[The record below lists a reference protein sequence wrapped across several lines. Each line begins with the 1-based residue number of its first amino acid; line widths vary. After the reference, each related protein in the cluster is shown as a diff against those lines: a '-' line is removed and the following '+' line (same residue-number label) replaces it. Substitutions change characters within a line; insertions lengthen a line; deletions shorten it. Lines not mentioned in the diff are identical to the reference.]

1 MKLFKNPLIILFAI
15 HTILSNLVI
24 GQTID
29 VKRYDLAISLSDTT
43 NVIYCTEY
51 INFDWL
57 NFENAPAFNLKSMNK
72 SGEGMMV
79 KSVYQANNLISF
91 LQRNDSLILYNLAH
105 LVNQEVLINYQGI
118 PDDGLIIS
126 NNKYGER
133 TFFGDNWPN
142 RAHHWFACVDHPSD
156 KAAISYTITAPK
168 KYGVIANG
176 ALKSKSMLDSAN
188 IQYTYSSTTELPTK
202 VMVLGAAE
210 FKVVDLNPVVGI
222 PVSSWVYQT
231 QSKKA
236 LYDLELATEILDFY
250 INYISLYPFEKLA
263 NVQSTTRYGGMENA
277 GCIFYDENA
286 LNGTRSSEDLIAHEI
301 AHQWFGNS
309 ATEKEWSDIWL
320 SEGFATYFTNIYL
333 ANKYGLETFKNRMIS
348 DRKRVISFAKNYN
361 HPLVDTTYANL
372 TDLLNPNSYQK
383 GSWILHMLRNEVGDS
398 LFQEGIRKYYD
409 LYKYKNANTRDFK
422 NVFEQVSKIDLDPFF
437 NQWVFNSG
445 HPKINVTAKIN
456 QSKISFQVNQTT
468 KLFVFPLTIELT
480 LENGSKESVLLNVKQ
495 AKQSFNFNTTSKVKS
510 WTLDPDV
517 NLLFEIAK

>member
-1 MKLFKNPLIILFAI
+1 
-15 HTILSNLVI
+15 
-24 GQTID
+24 
-29 VKRYDLAISLSDTT
+29 
-43 NVIYCTEY
+43 
-51 INFDWL
+51 
-57 NFENAPAFNLKSMNK
+57 
-72 SGEGMMV
+72 
-79 KSVYQANNLISF
+79 
-91 LQRNDSLILYNLAH
+91 
-105 LVNQEVLINYQGI
+105 
-118 PDDGLIIS
+118 
-126 NNKYGER
+126 
-133 TFFGDNWPN
+133 
-142 RAHHWFACVDHPSD
+142 
-156 KAAISYTITAPK
+156 
-168 KYGVIANG
+168 
-176 ALKSKSMLDSAN
+176 MLDSAN